1 MKIDKYPELTID
13 FDKVFGVKHS
23 KIGVAVSGGGDSIA
37 LLLLIYKWAQE
48 TKKTILVATVNHD
61 LKPTAEDEANQV
73 SLFCSKLG
81 ILHSV
86 LTSQNWK
93 K

>member
-48 TKKTILVATVNHD
+48 TKKTILVELLT
-61 LKPTAEDEANQV
+61 TTSSQRQRM
-73 SLFCSKLG
+73 KL
-81 ILHSV
+81 IKFHYFA
-86 LTSQNWK
+86 QN
-93 K
+93 

>member
-48 TKKTILVATVNHD
+48 TKKTI
-61 LKPTAEDEANQV
+61 
-73 SLFCSKLG
+73 
-81 ILHSV
+81 
-86 LTSQNWK
+86 
-93 K
+93 